1 MNTRTR
7 IALAGAVL
15 TASTIAL
22 APSAAADERTCRG
35 SIGATTLD
43 NVRVPTGATCT
54 LTGTYLKGTLK
65 VESGGTLYA
74 SRVRVTGNVQSE
86 GHRYVR
92 VLDSRVGGS
101 IQLKQ
106 GSALDLRRNIVTGD
120 IQLLTNTTGAKYVY
134 SNRVNGNLQCKEN
147 RPAPIGSGNVVAGN
161 KEDQCARL

>member
-15 TASTIAL
+15 TASTIAFV
-22 APSAAADERTCRG
+22 PSAAAEERTCRG
-35 SIGATTLD
+35 AIGATTLD

-54 LTGTYLKGTLK
+54 LTGTVLKGTLK
-65 VESGGTLYA
+65 VEQGGTLLA
-74 SRVRVTGNVQSE
+74 TRVRVTGNVQSE

-92 VLDSRVGGS
+92 VLDSSVGGS

-106 GSALDLRRNIVTGD
+106 GSALDLRRNVVTGD
-120 IQLLTNTTGAKYVY
+120 IQLFTNTSGAKYVY

-147 RPAPIGSGNVVAGN
+147 RPAPVGSGNIVGGN

>member
-15 TASTIAL
+15 TASTIAF
-22 APSAAADERTCRG
+22 APSAAAEERTCRG
-35 SIGATTLD
+35 SIGAVTLD
-43 NVRVPTGATCT
+43 NVRVPAGATCT
-54 LTGTYLKGTLK
+54 LTGTVLKGTLK
-65 VESGGTLYA
+65 VETGATLNA

-92 VLDSRVGGS
+92 VLDSHVGGS

-120 IQLLTNTTGAKYVY
+120 IQLFTNTTGAKYVH

-147 RPAPIGSGNVVAGN
+147 TPAPVGSGNIVAGN
-161 KEDQCARL
+161 KEDQCRRL

>member
-15 TASTIAL
+15 TASTIAF
-22 APSAAADERTCRG
+22 APTAAAEERTCRG
-35 SIGATTLD
+35 SIGASTLD
-43 NVRVPTGATCT
+43 NVRVPSGATCT

-74 SRVRVTGNVQSE
+74 NRVRVTGNVQSE
-86 GHRYVR
+86 GHKYVQ

-120 IQLLTNTTGAKYVY
+120 IQLFTNTTGAKYVY

-147 RPAPIGSGNVVAGN
+147 RPAPIGSGNIVSGN